1 MKRLIGVLIT
11 ILILVLLCT
20 GVFADI
26 LRFFAWLFTLQ
37 YSQPET
43 SIAGGIIVRI
53 LTFAVSYSL
62 VGAIFGLVG
71 LFNSKAM
78 SIAYLIIST
87 LLGFA
92 LAYIVWIVEQHI
104 LIIGI
109 VLAVIFVGII
119 IFLIITWIL
128 NKNKHKRKSDSGQK

>member
-78 SIAYLIIST
+78 SIAYFIIST